1 LLVVGGEWNDAVSPQ
16 SIKNNDAHMDL
27 RLKERNHM
35 MKKILAAGTISAL
48 GAVLPLQ
55 AVLADEVSVYGKFNM
70 SYGFN
75 TEDNATGFTV
85 RDNYELESHASRLGV
100 KGSHALSDSLKMI
113 YTMEFGVTTD
123 NNDGDTFNQ
132 RNIFL
137 GAQGNWGTFL
147 AGRYDSALKK
157 IQYSP
162 AGSIDLFDDNDYG
175 DYDSTFIGD
184 DRLNNNLVYAT
195 PAMGGFSAM
204 IQFQPGEDSGAKG
217 DDKDSGAIDSF
228 SGSVAYDMD
237 KDLHVALAYNNNINN
252 ADTIRLAAKWNIG
265 MIALGAMM
273 QQAEENQK
281 DGGVGCNAGGN
292 LCDTLGAVKK
302 QSSYLGSVGFTLD
315 KLVLK
320 AQMSQGKHELVSGAS
335 DVKITNYGLGADYNI
350 DPANTAYV
358 FIAQAVS
365 DEKASNGKD
374 DGANTAVRAGY
385 IFKF

>member
-1 LLVVGGEWNDAVSPQ
+1 
-16 SIKNNDAHMDL
+16 
-27 RLKERNHM
+27 M

-75 TEDNATGFTV
+75 TEDNSDGVTL

-100 KGSHALSDSLKMI
+100 KGSHELSDSLKMI

-157 IQYSP
+157 IQYSA

-204 IQFQPGEDSGAKG
+204 IQVQPGEDSGANG
-217 DDKDSGAIDSF
+217 DDEDSGAIDSF

-237 KDLHVALAYNNNINN
+237 KDLHIALAYNNNINN
-252 ADTIRLAAKWNIG
+252 ADTLRLAAKWNIG
-265 MIALGAMM
+265 PIALGAMF
-273 QQAEENQK
+273 QQAEANDTKLSDE
-281 DGGVGCNAGGN
+281 VGLIGIPCNAGS
-292 LCDTLGAVKK
+292 LCPSTAINK
-302 QSSYLGSVGFTLD
+302 QSSYLLSAGYTLN

-320 AQMSQGKHELVSGAS
+320 AQISEGVHESLTDNVK
-335 DVKITNYGLGADYNI
+335 DVTISNYGIGADYNI

-358 FIAQAVS
+358 FVAQAVS
-365 DEKASNGKD
+365 DEKSANGKD
-374 DGANTAVRAGY
+374 DAANTAVRAGY